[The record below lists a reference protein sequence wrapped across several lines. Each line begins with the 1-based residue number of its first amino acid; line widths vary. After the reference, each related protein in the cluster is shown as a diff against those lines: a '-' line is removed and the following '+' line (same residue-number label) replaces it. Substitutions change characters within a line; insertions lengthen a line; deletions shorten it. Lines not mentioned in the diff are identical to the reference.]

1 MRFSSNF
8 TLFEGRDL
16 PAFEDESDLLGV
28 GVDRDIV
35 TVEEI
40 FRLQRMDTVKDIERS
55 FLR

>member
-1 MRFSSNF
+1 MKSVFARIVA
-8 TLFEGRDL
+8 EGGI
-16 PAFEDESDLLGV
+16 A